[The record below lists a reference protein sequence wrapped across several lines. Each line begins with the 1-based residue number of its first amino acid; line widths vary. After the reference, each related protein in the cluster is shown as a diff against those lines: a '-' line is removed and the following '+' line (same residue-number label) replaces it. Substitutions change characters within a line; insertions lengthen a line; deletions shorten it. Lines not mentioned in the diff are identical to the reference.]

1 MSPRETIEKQKQKAN
16 SHSRG
21 QAATSL
27 DTSGE
32 GNFVRSN
39 DALDG
44 RLQLSAASRHA
55 PDKAATPKETRNT
68 ERERKCSG
76 WRTMDSRLFADTRR
90 SCLFIH
96 IDFSA
101 LRAMKS
107 CLVRSRL

>member
-16 SHSRG
+16 GHSGG

-44 RLQLSAASRHA
+44 RLELSA
-55 PDKAATPKETRNT
+55 T
-68 ERERKCSG
+68 
-76 WRTMDSRLFADTRR
+76 
-90 SCLFIH
+90 
-96 IDFSA
+96 
-101 LRAMKS
+101 
-107 CLVRSRL
+107 